1 MEQQVVRGA
10 EECGVELG
18 HGPCEALIRAAQPI
32 KAGEVVFYISGRIV
46 TKRTQHTIQ
55 LDATRHV
62 VADAD
67 DLWQFMNHGCE
78 PNVSIDVTR
87 RQMVAIRDIALGEEL
102 TFNYNTTEWDMI
114 SPFDCACGAESC
126 VGRIR
131 GFRYL
136 SPSQRAALRPVL
148 SPLNESRFNRRP

>member
-62 VADAD
+62 VADED
-67 DLWQFMNHGCE
+67 DLCSE
-78 PNVSIDVTR
+78 YLRSLLLD
-87 RQMVAIRDIALGEEL
+87 L
-102 TFNYNTTEWDMI
+102 
-114 SPFDCACGAESC
+114 PFDVKQVKPHLRTAPSSARFFDDSKPWSPENDFELCLDIDRFDFVLQAE
-126 VGRIR
+126 VRPDGNATLIR
-131 GFRYL
+131 VSSL
-136 SPSQRAALRPVL
+136 S
-148 SPLNESRFNRRP
+148 LNK